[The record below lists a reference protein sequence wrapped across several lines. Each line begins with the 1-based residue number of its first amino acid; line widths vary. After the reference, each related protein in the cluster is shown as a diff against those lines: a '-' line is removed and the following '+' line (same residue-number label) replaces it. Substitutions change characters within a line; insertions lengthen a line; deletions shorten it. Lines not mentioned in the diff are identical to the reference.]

1 MTSSVQAGSFSEYF
15 PSDLFSTSLVLLE
28 AAIPAPHTLVQLQNE
43 RKKAQEK
50 DDEMMVLV
58 DTAQEQENKEKAES
72 EEERLRRVGG
82 AGSGKKKSA
91 TTTLTIV
98 QDFPKKRAAQMEQMS
113 QYNLVQDNST
123 TLNETVQG

>member
-1 MTSSVQAGSFSEYF
+1 MYQDEGEDEREWEVKLWKSYSKLYLNLILTFISSRSSPKKLLGVAVILMTSSVQAGSFSEYF

-58 DTAQEQENKEKAES
+58 DTA
-72 EEERLRRVGG
+72 
-82 AGSGKKKSA
+82 
-91 TTTLTIV
+91 
-98 QDFPKKRAAQMEQMS
+98 
-113 QYNLVQDNST
+113 
-123 TLNETVQG
+123 